1 MFIAGANSSVTGCNY
16 RRTKKKRKQEVGVEV
31 VRDRDCVDCEGG
43 DLVEYPC
50 VSRVCD
56 EDEEVVCLSVG
67 PVIVAVKRAGVK

>member
-43 DLVEYPC
+43 DLVEI
-50 VSRVCD
+50 SMRV
-56 EDEEVVCLSVG
+56 ESV
-67 PVIVAVKRAGVK
+67 R